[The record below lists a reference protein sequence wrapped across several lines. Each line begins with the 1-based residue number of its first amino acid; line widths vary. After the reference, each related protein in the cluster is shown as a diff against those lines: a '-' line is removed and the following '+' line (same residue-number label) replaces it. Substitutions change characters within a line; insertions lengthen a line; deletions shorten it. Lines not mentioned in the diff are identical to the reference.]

1 MVLNRAVLHFYVLLL
16 EEPRIEVRNLI
27 RRAFLHVGG
36 GGRLLGGERPRERGC
51 ELQNLNANFILQDMP
66 QMEEVDVEDPLF
78 IRSLNN
84 KVRKIC
90 CNRAIV
96 SPIKSS
102 SLRANNCIIRFRQQT
117 WMCLPYWIDCDFSL
131 FY

>member
-1 MVLNRAVLHFYVLLL
+1 MKTALFVISYAFGIFVVLNTTVLHFYVLLL

-27 RRAFLHVGG
+27 HRAFLHVVK

-66 QMEEVDVEDPLF
+66 QLEEVDVEDPLF

-96 SPIKSS
+96 SPIV
-102 SLRANNCIIRFRQQT
+102 IFRSTQLYHQ
-117 WMCLPYWIDCDFSL
+117 I
-131 FY
+131 